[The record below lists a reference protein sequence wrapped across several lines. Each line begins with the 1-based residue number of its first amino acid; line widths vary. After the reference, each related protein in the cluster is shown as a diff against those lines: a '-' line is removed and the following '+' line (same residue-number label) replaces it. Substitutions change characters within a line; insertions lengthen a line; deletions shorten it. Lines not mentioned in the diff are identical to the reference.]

1 MMNNYGYVGFYNGQR
16 VEVYATDIHGARNQV
31 IFHFRVP
38 KSKQG
43 LVAVVLAERPDGTAV
58 PVSPSEV

>member
-16 VEVYATDIHGARNQV
+16 VEVYATDIYGARNQV

-38 KSKQG
+38 KKKEG
-43 LVAVVLAERPDGTAV
+43 LVAVVLAERPEGTAV

>member
-1 MMNNYGYVGFYNGQR
+1 MMDNYGYVGFYNGQR
-16 VEVYATDIHGARNQV
+16 VEVYATDIQGARNQV

-58 PVSPSEV
+58 PVSGGV

>member
-16 VEVYATDIHGARNQV
+16 VEVYATDIQGARNQV
-31 IFHFRVP
+31 IFLLKVP
-38 KSKQG
+38 KKKEG

-58 PVSPSEV
+58 PVSGEV

>member
-1 MMNNYGYVGFYNGQR
+1 MNSCGYVGFYNQQR
-16 VEVYATDIHGARNQV
+16 VEVYATDMWGARNQV
-31 IFHFRVP
+31 IFHFKVP